1 MTAEFDLIATI
12 VDALGDATAGEGVV
26 LGPGDDAA
34 VLRLPTGHE
43 LVVSTDTL
51 VAGRHY
57 PADAAPEL
65 VGYRALA
72 VSVSDLAAMGAKP
85 VAAVVSL
92 TAQRLTEH
100 WAGAFARGIAQA
112 ARAFRTPIVGG
123 NLARGN
129 ANICVAVHGSVPEGE
144 SLTRAG
150 ARVGDDLYVTG
161 QIGGAGLALSSGLLK
176 AQSVSDVEPGSSQER
191 YWLPQPRLAI
201 GQRLR
206 GVASA
211 AIDVSDGLASD
222 VAHICKASSVG
233 CDIDLADVP
242 VFPGS
247 DPATAVCA
255 GDDYELAFTAA
266 PMHAANIRAIARETA
281 TPIQRIGTM
290 LAGPG
295 PRWHHGDKPITLL
308 AGGFRHF

>member
-1 MTAEFDLIATI
+1 MSDEFDLIATI
-12 VDALGDATAGEGVV
+12 VDALGDATAGESVV

-34 VLRLPTGHE
+34 VLRLPPAHE

-57 PADAAPEL
+57 PAGAAPEL

-92 TAQRLTEH
+92 TAERLTKD
-100 WAGAFARGIAQA
+100 WARAFARGIAEA
-112 ARAFRTPIVGG
+112 ARAFLTPIVGG
-123 NLARGN
+123 NLARGD
-129 ANICVAVHGSVPEGE
+129 ANVCVAVHGSLPQGE

-150 ARVGDDLYVTG
+150 ASAGDDLYVTG
-161 QIGGAGLALSSGLLK
+161 QIGGAGRALRAGLLN
-176 AQSVSDVEPGSSQER
+176 AQSISEVEPGSAQGR
-191 YWLPQPRLAI
+191 YWLPQPRLAT

-206 GVASA
+206 RVASA
-211 AIDVSDGLASD
+211 AIDISDGLASD
-222 VAHICKASSVG
+222 VVHICEASGVG
-233 CDIDLADVP
+233 CDIDLGDVP

-247 DPATAVCA
+247 DPAAAVCA
-255 GDDYELAFTAA
+255 GDDYELAFTAS
-266 PMHAANIRAIARETA
+266 PTHAATIAAIAQHTD
-281 TPIQRIGTM
+281 TPIHRIGNM
-290 LAGPG
+290 DAKPG
-295 PRWHHGDKPITLL
+295 ARWRQEGKPVTL

>member
-1 MTAEFDLIATI
+1 MTDEFDLIATI
-12 VDALGDATAGEGVV
+12 VDALGDATTSENVV

-34 VLRLPTGHE
+34 VLRLPPEHD
-43 LVVSTDTL
+43 LVISTDTL
-51 VAGRHY
+51 VEGRHY
-57 PADAAPEL
+57 PAGAAPEL

-72 VSVSDLAAMGAKP
+72 VSVSDLAAMGAEP

-92 TAQRLTEH
+92 TAERLTEL
-100 WAGAFARGIAQA
+100 WARAFARGIAEA
-112 ARAFRTPIVGG
+112 ARAFQTPIVGG
-123 NLARGN
+123 NLARGD
-129 ANICVAVHGSVPEGE
+129 ANICVAVHGSVPQGE

-150 ARVGDDLYVTG
+150 ASAGDDLYVTG
-161 QIGGAGLALSSGLLK
+161 QIGGAGLALRSGLLE
-176 AQSVSDVEPGSSQER
+176 AQSISEVERGSAQER

-201 GQRLR
+201 GLRLR

-222 VAHICKASSVG
+222 VVHICEASGLG
-233 CDIDLADVP
+233 CEIDLGDVP

-247 DPATAVCA
+247 DPAAAVCA

-266 PMHAANIRAIARETA
+266 PTRADAIGAIARATD
-281 TPIQRIGTM
+281 TPIHRIGHM
-290 LAGPG
+290 NAKPG
-295 PRWHHGDKPITLL
+295 VCWRREGKPISL

>member
-1 MTAEFDLIATI
+1 MTGEFDLIATI

-34 VLRLPTGHE
+34 VLRLPPAHE

-51 VAGRHY
+51 VAGRHH
-57 PADAAPEL
+57 PAGAAPEL

-72 VSVSDLAAMGAKP
+72 VSVSDLAAMGARP

-92 TAQRLTEH
+92 TAQRLTER
-100 WAGAFARGIAQA
+100 WARAFAQGIAEA
-112 ARAFRTPIVGG
+112 ARAFQTPIVGG
-123 NLARGN
+123 NLARGD
-129 ANICVAVHGSVPEGE
+129 ANICVAVHGSLPEGE

-150 ARVGDDLYVTG
+150 ASAGDDLYVTG
-161 QIGGAGLALSSGLLK
+161 EIGGAGLALRCGFLK
-176 AQSVSDVEPGSSQER
+176 AQSISEVEPGTAQSR

-211 AIDVSDGLASD
+211 AIDISDGLASD
-222 VAHICKASSVG
+222 VVHICEASGVG
-233 CDIDLADVP
+233 CDIDLSDVP
-242 VFPGS
+242 IHPGS
-247 DPATAVCA
+247 DPVAAVCA
-255 GDDYELAFTAA
+255 GDDYELAFTA
-266 PMHAANIRAIARETA
+266 PPTHAAAIRAIAGETD
-281 TPIQRIGTM
+281 TPIHRIGNM
-290 LAGPG
+290 DDGPG
-295 PRWHHGDKPITLL
+295 ARWRQGGKPVSL

>member
-1 MTAEFDLIATI
+1 MIDEFDLIATI
-12 VDALGDATAGEGVV
+12 VDALGDATAGESVV

-34 VLRLPTGHE
+34 VLRLPPAHE

-57 PADAAPEL
+57 PADAAAEL
-65 VGYRALA
+65 VGYRSLA
-72 VSVSDLAAMGAKP
+72 VSVSDLAAMGARP

-92 TAQRLTEH
+92 TAQRLTKD
-100 WAGAFARGIAQA
+100 WARAFARGIAEA

-123 NLARGN
+123 NLARGD
-129 ANICVAVHGSVPEGE
+129 ANICVAVHGSLPQGE

-150 ARVGDDLYVTG
+150 ASAGDDLYVTG
-161 QIGGAGLALSSGLLK
+161 QIGGAGLALSAGLLK
-176 AQSVSDVEPGSSQER
+176 GQSLSEVEPRSAQAR

-211 AIDVSDGLASD
+211 AIDISDGLASD
-222 VAHICKASSVG
+222 VVHICEASGIG
-233 CDIDLADVP
+233 CDIDLGDVP
-242 VFPGS
+242 AFPGS
-247 DPATAVCA
+247 DPATAVCS

-266 PMHAANIRAIARETA
+266 PTHADVIGAIARETD
-281 TPIQRIGTM
+281 TPIHRIGNM
-290 LAGPG
+290 NAKPG
-295 PRWHHGDKPITLL
+295 ARWRRKGKPVAV

>member
-1 MTAEFDLIATI
+1 MSNEFDLIATI
-12 VDALGDATAGEGVV
+12 VDALGDATAGESVV

-34 VLRLPTGHE
+34 VLRLPPAHE

-72 VSVSDLAAMGAKP
+72 VSVSDLAAMGARP

-92 TAQRLTEH
+92 TAQRLTKD
-100 WAGAFARGIAQA
+100 WARAFARGVAEA
-112 ARAFRTPIVGG
+112 ARAFQTPIVGG
-123 NLARGN
+123 NLARGD
-129 ANICVAVHGSVPEGE
+129 ANICVAVHGSLPQGE

-150 ARVGDDLYVTG
+150 ASAGDDLYMTG
-161 QIGGAGLALSSGLLK
+161 QIGGAGLALSAGLLK
-176 AQSVSDVEPGSSQER
+176 AQSLSEVEPGSAQAR

-211 AIDVSDGLASD
+211 AIDISDGLVSD
-222 VAHICKASSVG
+222 VAHICKASGIG
-233 CDIDLADVP
+233 CDIDLGDVP

-247 DPATAVCA
+247 DPAAAVCA

-266 PMHAANIRAIARETA
+266 PTHADAIGAIARETD
-281 TPIQRIGTM
+281 TPIHRIGNM
-290 LAGPG
+290 NAKPGARWRRAG
-295 PRWHHGDKPITLL
+295 KPVAL

>member
-1 MTAEFDLIATI
+1 MTGEFDLIATI
-12 VDALGDATAGEGVV
+12 VDALGDATAGENVV

-34 VLRLPTGHE
+34 VLRLPRAHD

-92 TAQRLTEH
+92 TAQQLTKH
-100 WAGAFARGIAQA
+100 WARAFARGIAQA
-112 ARAFRTPIVGG
+112 ARAFQTPIVGG

-150 ARVGDDLYVTG
+150 ASAGDDLYVTG
-161 QIGGAGLALSSGLLK
+161 QIGGAGLALDAGLLN
-176 AQSVSDVEPGSSQER
+176 APSISEVEPGSAQER

-211 AIDVSDGLASD
+211 AIDISDGLASD
-222 VAHICKASSVG
+222 VAHICKASAVG
-233 CDIDLADVP
+233 CDIDLGDVP
-242 VFPGS
+242 IFPAS
-247 DPATAVCA
+247 DPVAAVCA
-255 GDDYELAFTAA
+255 GDDYELAFTAPPA
-266 PMHAANIRAIARETA
+266 NATTIAAIVRETA
-281 TPIQRIGTM
+281 TPIQRIGSM
-290 LAGPG
+290 VAEPDA
-295 PRWHHGDKPITLL
+295 RWHQEGKPITL

>member
-1 MTAEFDLIATI
+1 MSDEFDLIATI
-12 VDALGDATAGEGVV
+12 VDALGVATTGEGVV

-34 VLRLPTGHE
+34 VLRLPPTHD

-92 TAQRLTEH
+92 TAQQLTEH
-100 WAGAFARGIAQA
+100 WARAFAQGIAQA
-112 ARAFRTPIVGG
+112 AHAFQTPIVGG

-129 ANICVAVHGSVPEGE
+129 ANICVAVHGSAPQGE

-150 ARVGDDLYVTG
+150 ASVGDDLYVTG
-161 QIGGAGLALSSGLLK
+161 QIGGAGLALSAGHLK
-176 AQSVSDVEPGSSQER
+176 AQAISEVEPGSAQER
-191 YWLPQPRLAI
+191 YWLPQPRLDI

-206 GVASA
+206 DVASA
-211 AIDVSDGLASD
+211 AIDISDGLASD
-222 VAHICKASSVG
+222 VAHICKASAVG
-233 CDIDLADVP
+233 CDIEINDVP
-242 VFPGS
+242 AFPGC
-247 DPATAVCA
+247 DPVAAVCA
-255 GDDYELAFTAA
+255 GDDYELAFTA
-266 PMHAANIRAIARETA
+266 PPKYAATIGAIARETA
-281 TPIQRIGTM
+281 IPIQRIGSM
-290 LAGPG
+290 IAKPG
-295 PRWHHGDKPITLL
+295 ARWRHGGKPITL